1 MKRTLPGLVIMILAS
16 AVLAAAADR
25 WLHIRVDEAGP
36 HGERVRVNIPME
48 VAEKVLPAIHTED
61 LHNGK
66 VKVNEAEFDGVD
78 LRVLLEAVRTT
89 KDNEFVTV
97 ESDHENLRVA
107 KAGGNLLIQ
116 VRENKGHAKN
126 TEQVEKVDIS
136 VPLQVVEA
144 LLAGGKDELD
154 LLGAIRALSAYGDVT
169 LVTVQDESS
178 KVRIWV
184 DSQNASE

>member
-1 MKRTLPGLVIMILAS
+1 MILAS

-116 VRENKGHAKN
+116 VRENK
-126 TEQVEKVDIS
+126 VEKVDIS